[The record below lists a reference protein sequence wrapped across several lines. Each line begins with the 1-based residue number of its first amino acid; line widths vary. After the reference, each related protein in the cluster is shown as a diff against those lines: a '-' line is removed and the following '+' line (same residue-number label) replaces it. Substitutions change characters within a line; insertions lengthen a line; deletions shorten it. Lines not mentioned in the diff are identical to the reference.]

1 MTSSVTGAAPLVL
14 DVNDTARTPFS
25 RLVRVESRK
34 ARDTRAGFWLLLIT
48 GVLEF
53 IVLAIVCL
61 VGIFGDFGG
70 DKIGFQDL
78 FLQVMLFPV
87 SLLVPVFAI
96 TIVTSE
102 WGQRSALSTFALE
115 PSRTRVLLAKLV
127 VSVSMAL
134 GTLVVAAICAAIAN
148 VIAAAGQGYSPEWSV
163 DGQKFFVTVLVQ
175 VLAFITAFG
184 LAMCFLSSPASISVY
199 YIVTLI
205 LPLIAYAILF
215 NLFGWFAS
223 TIPWLDFNYASMPW
237 TSDQWPDGHK
247 TVVDGLAWARLTS
260 ATVIWL
266 VLPLGIGF
274 TRILRAEVK

>member
-1 MTSSVTGAAPLVL
+1 MTSSFTTTPLVL
-14 DVNDTARTPFS
+14 DVTDTARAPFS

-48 GVLEF
+48 GVLEL
-53 IVLAIVCL
+53 IVLVIVCL
-61 VGIFGDFGG
+61 VGMFGDMGANPP
-70 DKIGFQDL
+70 GFQDL

-102 WGQRSALSTFALE
+102 WGQRSALTTFALE
-115 PSRTRVLLAKLV
+115 PSRMRVLLAKLV
-127 VSVSMAL
+127 VSVLMAL

-148 VIAAAGQGYSPEWSV
+148 MIVAAGQGYSAEWSV

-237 TSDQWPDGHK
+237 TSDRWPDNTK
-247 TVVDGLAWARLTS
+247 TVVDGLAWARLGS
-260 ATVIWL
+260 ATIIWL

>member
-1 MTSSVTGAAPLVL
+1 MTTAPLDL
-14 DVNDTARTPFS
+14 DVTNTAPIPFA
-25 RLVRVESRK
+25 RLVGVESRK
-34 ARDTRAGFWLLLIT
+34 ARDTRSGFWLLLIT
-48 GVLEF
+48 GILELLVL
-53 IVLAIVCL
+53 LIVCL

-70 DKIGFQDL
+70 SKVGFQDL
-78 FLQVMLFPV
+78 FLQVMLLPV

-102 WGQRSALSTFALE
+102 WGQRSALTTFSLE

-127 VSVSMAL
+127 VAVLIAL
-134 GTLVVAAICAAIAN
+134 STLVVAAVCAVVAN
-148 VIAAAGQGYSPEWSV
+148 LIVAAGQGYSPEWSV

-175 VLAFITAFG
+175 VLAFVTAFALG
-184 LAMCFLSSPASISVY
+184 MCFLSSPASISVY

-215 NLFGWFAS
+215 AVFGWFRS
-223 TIPWLDFNYASMPW
+223 LIPWLDFNYASMPW
-237 TSDQWPDGHK
+237 TSDQWPDGK
-247 TVVDGLAWARLTS
+247 DTVVNGLAWARLAS

-266 VLPLGIGF
+266 VVPLGLGF